1 METIA
6 RFFPQKKLALPT
18 EPGLHSKLAKLGFGG
33 VMRRLSIGLAAVAL
47 LAGCTENGESDLFG
61 PDTGGTSSGGS
72 SAGGTSANGGSS
84 AGGDTS
90 GGSSAGGDTNGGST
104 SGGSANAGSSSG
116 GEANG
121 GSGATG
127 GDAGTSAGGSAGS
140 ASGGSA
146 GTASGGNAAGGSA
159 GNGGSASGGAGN
171 AGAGGSAGTAGNAGA
186 AGSGAG
192 GTAGASTGGTGG
204 AGVVCG
210 PPSGVAHPALYTTL
224 DDDNAILNPVYGNAV
239 GANYSGDGFR
249 TALCQTGIS
258 INGSDR
264 YVAYRQIK
272 DGYQNFE
279 YQQGTISFW
288 YQPSYDYADN
298 KNHHLFASNDESRW
312 NSTGGIR
319 IRKASGAN
327 SNEFQV
333 LAVQQG
339 PGPTILKETTV
350 TAANYG
356 WKQGDWVHIEVTWD
370 FRATGV
376 TGQNVHVYFDG
387 VEATYDKTSFGP
399 LNFPAESEDARF
411 YIGAW
416 GSLDSETA
424 SGLVDEFMIWTS
436 VVR

>member
-6 RFFPQKKLALPT
+6 GFFPQKKLALPT

-33 VMRRLSIGLAAVAL
+33 VMRRLSIGLAAVVL
-47 LAGCTENGESDLFG
+47 LAGCSENGESDLFG

-84 AGGDTS
+84 AGGDTN

-116 GEANG
+116 GAANG

-140 ASGGSA
+140 ASGGNA
-146 GTASGGNAAGGSA
+146 GTASGGSAAGGSA

-171 AGAGGSAGTAGNAGA
+171 AGAGGSAGSGGA
-186 AGSGAG
+186 AGSG
-192 GTAGASTGGTGG
+192 GTAGGSTGGTGG
-204 AGVVCG
+204 TGVVCG

-258 INGSDR
+258 ISGSDR

-288 YQPSYDYADN
+288 YQPNYDYADN

-370 FRATGV
+370 FRATSV

-387 VEATYDKTSFGP
+387 VEATYGKASFGP
-399 LNFPAESEDARF
+399 LTFPAESEDARF